1 MTTSKRK
8 PGRTIPEASRHSVQ
22 MKLRLPPEV
31 AREIRDVAAA
41 SGVQVSTLVAL
52 AWAAARRSG
61 GLDAAL
67 AVLRATGTIDRG
79 GLALVYQRK

>member
-31 AREIRDVAAA
+31 AAELRRRGLSHPRGA
-41 SGVQVSTLVAL
+41 SGVVAGLL
-52 AWAAARRSG
+52 AESLERVGTQPMHS
-61 GLDAAL
+61 
-67 AVLRATGTIDRG
+67 RA
-79 GLALVYQRK
+79 K